1 MDAYDVL
8 TFLSGLIIFS
18 YLFDLFAKRTR
29 VPSVLLLLA
38 TGIALRALSDYLS
51 FEVFDV
57 QRILPALGNIGL
69 ILIVFEGALDLKYTA
84 SKKSLIR
91 KAFVSS
97 FFLLLLTTGGIAAI
111 LHWYTGASVLACIV
125 NAVPLS
131 VVSSAVAI
139 PSARELQVDEREF
152 VVYESSFS
160 DILGIILFNFLVS
173 NETFG
178 ASAFGNLGLE
188 IVGVL
193 LLSAVF
199 SIALLWLLGR
209 ITHHVKFFLILA
221 ILILVYAVGKQFHLS
236 SLVVILA
243 FGMFLANADRLP
255 FAWFRERFI
264 YPAFHK
270 DLEQFHSLS
279 NESAFLIRTFFFV
292 LFGFSVVVNQLMD
305 IQAAILCGFLL
316 VAIYLL
322 RPLFLVAAVRMRSV
336 PVMFITPRGL
346 ISILLFFSLPATL
359 RIPEVDTPLL
369 FLLVLSTC
377 LIMALGL
384 IASGKSLP
392 LAEHARPPMPDA
404 PHVEEPS
411 A

>member
-1 MDAYDVL
+1 MNAYDVL

-18 YLFDLFAKRTR
+18 YLFDLLAKRTR

-38 TGIALRALSDYLS
+38 TGMGLRILADYWG
-51 FEVFDV
+51 FQAFDV
-57 QRILPALGNIGL
+57 NRVLPALGNVGL
-69 ILIVFEGALDLKYTA
+69 ILIVFEGALDLTYA
-84 SKKSLIR
+84 RSKRPLIR

-97 FFLLLLTTGGIAAI
+97 LLLLLITTAGIAGI
-111 LHWYTGASVLACIV
+111 LFWYTGAPLLACAA

-139 PSARELQVDEREF
+139 PSARGLPEHDREF

-178 ASAFGNLGLE
+178 AAAFGHLGLE
-188 IVGVL
+188 VISVL
-193 LLSAVF
+193 ALSAAF
-199 SIALLWLLGR
+199 SLALLWLVGR

-243 FGMFLANADRLP
+243 FGMFLSNADQLP
-255 FAWFRERFI
+255 FAWFREQFL
-264 YPAFHK
+264 YSGFHK

-279 NESAFLIRTFFFV
+279 KESAFLIRTFFFV
-292 LFGFSVVVNQLMD
+292 LFGFSVVAGALINAE
-305 IQAAILCGFLL
+305 AAILCGAVLL
-316 VAIYLL
+316 AIYLV
-322 RPLFLVAAVRMRSV
+322 RPLFIRLAVGIRSV

-346 ISILLFFSLPATL
+346 ISILLFFSLPASL
-359 RIPEVDTPLL
+359 RISGVDTPLL
-369 FLLVLSTC
+369 FMVVLATC
-377 LIMALGL
+377 LIMAFGL
-384 IASGKSLP
+384 IASGSRLP
-392 LAEHARPPMPDA
+392 TVEHGNGTNDAR
-404 PHVEEPS
+404 
-411 A
+411 

>member
-1 MDAYDVL
+1 MNAYNVL
-8 TFLSGLIIFS
+8 IFLSGLIIFS

-38 TGIALRALSDYLS
+38 TGMGLRALADYWG
-51 FEVFDV
+51 FQAFDV
-57 QRILPALGNIGL
+57 NRILPALGNVGL
-69 ILIVFEGALDLKYTA
+69 ILIVFEGALDLTYTP
-84 SKKSLIR
+84 SKRPLIR
-91 KAFVSS
+91 KAFLSS
-97 FFLLLLTTGGIAAI
+97 LFLLLLTTAGIAYLLFLLTAAP
-111 LHWYTGASVLACIV
+111 LTACV
-125 NAVPLS
+125 ANAVPLS

-139 PSARELQVDEREF
+139 PSARGLAEAEREF

-178 ASAFGNLGLE
+178 AVAFGHLGLE

-193 LLSAVF
+193 ALSAVF

-243 FGMFLANADRLP
+243 FGMFLSNADQVP
-255 FAWFRERFI
+255 FDWFRQRFL
-264 YPAFHK
+264 YPGFHK

-292 LFGFSVVVNQLMD
+292 LFGFSVVAGALID
-305 IQAAILCGFLL
+305 TEAAMLCGALL
-316 VAIYLL
+316 LAIYLI
-322 RPLFLVAAVRMRSV
+322 RPLFIRLAVGMRSAA
-336 PVMFITPRGL
+336 VMFITPRGL
-346 ISILLFFSLPATL
+346 ISILLFFSLPASL

-369 FLLVLSTC
+369 FMVVLATC
-377 LIMALGL
+377 LIMAIGL
-384 IASGKSLP
+384 IASGTSLP
-392 LAEHARPPMPDA
+392 L
-404 PHVEEPS
+404 VENGNGNDQ
-411 A
+411 AK